1 MNCPPSPSGSLPTGE
16 GGGRGHFFE
25 MLNGHGDDTYKYKDI
40 RINFSSNVYNHF
52 CHDGLYAHLASR
64 MDCIRNYP
72 QPTPSDLE
80 KEIATLHNLSPENVI
95 VTNGAT
101 EAIYLIAQAFAQAT
115 SQILQPTF
123 TEYEDACKQYKHEI
137 ENLTP
142 ATASP
147 PALPRREGA
156 DSNMEDWLSFITNCY
171 HDIAF
176 RLPAPSLRGR
186 AGGEATLLWLCNPN
200 NPTGQ
205 VIPKDILESAIAS
218 HTNIIFVID
227 ESYAPFTKEE
237 LVGYSDNTPNVITL
251 HSMTKEFAIPGL
263 RIGYITGPASL
274 LSRIRKCRMPWA
286 VNQLAI
292 EAAHYLLGH
301 KSDYLLDLDA
311 LMKERERMARELSA
325 IDGITVYPS
334 DTHILL
340 CRIEGTT
347 AAQLKDF
354 LANNHGILIRDA
366 NNFQGL
372 DEHYFRIAVQTRE
385 ENEELIKVLRRPLPP
400 PSPVGMEPEGPKK

>member
-1 MNCPPSPSGSLPTGE
+1 
-16 GGGRGHFFE
+16 
-25 MLNGHGDDTYKYKDI
+25 MLTGHGDDTYKYKDI

-72 QPTPSDLE
+72 PPTPSELE
-80 KEIATLHNLSPENVI
+80 KEIASLHNLSPENVI

-101 EAIYLIAQAFAQAT
+101 EAIYLIAQAFAQA
-115 SQILQPTF
+115 SSLILQPTF
-123 TEYEDACKQYKHEI
+123 TEYEDACRMYKHEI

-147 PALPRREGA
+147 PALTHTPMLSTSDFPRREGA

-205 VIPKDILESAIAS
+205 VIPKPILESAIAS
-218 HTNIIFVID
+218 HPNIIFVVD
-227 ESYAPFTKEE
+227 ESYAPFTKEP
-237 LVGYSDNTPNVITL
+237 LIGCKNQFPNVILL

-292 EAAHYLLGH
+292 EAAHYLLAH
-301 KSDYLLDLDA
+301 RNDYVLDLPA
-311 LMKERERMARELSA
+311 LMAERERMARELSA

-347 AAQLKDF
+347 ASELKDF
-354 LANNHGILIRDA
+354 LNNNHGILIRDA
-366 NNFQGL
+366 SNFRGL
-372 DEHYFRIAVQTRE
+372 DEHYFRIAVQTPE
-385 ENEELIKVLRRPLPP
+385 EDNQLLNILKEWRH
-400 PSPVGMEPEGPKK
+400 

>member
-1 MNCPPSPSGSLPTGE
+1 
-16 GGGRGHFFE
+16 
-25 MLNGHGDDTYKYKDI
+25 MLTGHGDDIYKYKDI

-72 QPTPSDLE
+72 PPTPSDLE
-80 KEIATLHNLSPENVI
+80 QEIATINNLSPDEVI

-101 EAIYLIAQAFAQAT
+101 EAIYLIAQAFANAT

-123 TEYEDACKQYKHEI
+123 TEYEDACRMYGHEI
-137 ENLTP
+137 KPLTP
-142 ATASP
+142 TLSP
-147 PALPRREGA
+147 PRGKGVVTFSRDI
-156 DSNMEDWLSFITNCY
+156 DSLSAILSNS
-171 HDIAF
+171 
-176 RLPAPSLRGR
+176 LAPSGER
-186 AGGEATLLWLCNPN
+186 AGVRGFLFWLCSPN

-205 VIPKDILESAIAS
+205 VIPKEVLESAIAS
-218 HTNIIFVID
+218 HPDIIFVID
-227 ESYAPFTKEE
+227 ESYAPFTMEP
-237 LVGYSDNTPNVITL
+237 LVGSSMSGAGNVITL

-263 RIGYITGPASL
+263 RIGYITGSASL

-292 EAAHYLLGH
+292 EAAHYLLAH
-301 KSDYLLDLDA
+301 KSDYALDLPA
-311 LMKERERMARELSA
+311 LMSERERMAKELSA

-347 AAQLKDF
+347 AAQLKDY
-354 LANNHGILIRDA
+354 LANNYGILIRDA
-366 NNFQGL
+366 SNFQGL
-372 DEHYFRIAVQTRE
+372 DEHYFRIAVQTKDE
-385 ENEELIKVLRRPLPP
+385 DDELIRAIKEQPLPP
-400 PSPVGMEPEGPKK
+400 SPPPLGGRE

>member
-25 MLNGHGDDTYKYKDI
+25 MLTGHGDDIYKYKDI

-72 QPTPSDLE
+72 PPTPSELE
-80 KEIATLHNLSPENVI
+80 KEIASLHNLSPENVI

-101 EAIYLIAQAFAQAT
+101 EAIYLIAQAFAQA
-115 SQILQPTF
+115 SSLILQPTF
-123 TEYEDACKQYKHEI
+123 TEYEDACKQYQK
-137 ENLTP
+137 
-142 ATASP
+142 P
-147 PALPRREGA
+147 PSHPRGSLLYTT
-156 DSNMEDWLSFITNCY
+156 D
-171 HDIAF
+171 
-176 RLPAPSLRGR
+176 PSKWD
-186 AGGEATLLWLCNPN
+186 TLLKELLLSKELPLGGLGGFLFWLCNPN

-205 VIPKDILESAIAS
+205 VIPKPILESAIAS

-227 ESYAPFTKEE
+227 ESYAPFTKEP
-237 LVGYSDNTPNVITL
+237 LIGCRNQFPNVILL

-274 LSRIRKCRMPWA
+274 LSRIRECRMPWA

-292 EAAHYLLGH
+292 EAAHYLLAH

-347 AAQLKDF
+347 ASELKDF

-366 NNFQGL
+366 SNFQGL
-372 DEHYFRIAVQTRE
+372 DEHYFRIAVQTFE
-385 ENEELIKVLRRPLPP
+385 ENTHLLNILKEWKH
-400 PSPVGMEPEGPKK
+400 

>member
-1 MNCPPSPSGSLPTGE
+1 V
-16 GGGRGHFFE
+16 
-25 MLNGHGDDTYKYKDI
+25 LNGHGDDTYKYKDI

-101 EAIYLIAQAFAQAT
+101 EAIYLIAQAFAQA
-115 SQILQPTF
+115 SSLILQPTF
-123 TEYEDACKQYKHEI
+123 TEYEDACKQYQK
-137 ENLTP
+137 P
-142 ATASP
+142 PSP
-147 PALPRREGA
+147 PRGSLLYTT
-156 DSNMEDWLSFITNCY
+156 D
-171 HDIAF
+171 
-176 RLPAPSLRGR
+176 PSKWD
-186 AGGEATLLWLCNPN
+186 TLLKELLLSKELPLGGLGGFLFWLCNPN

-205 VIPKDILESAIAS
+205 VIPKPILESAIAS
-218 HTNIIFVID
+218 HPDTIFIID
-227 ESYAPFTKEE
+227 ESYAPFTMQP
-237 LVGYSDNTPNVITL
+237 LVSTSMSGAQNVLLL

-263 RIGYITGPASL
+263 RLGYITGSAAL
-274 LSRIRKCRMPWA
+274 LSRVRKCRMPWA

-292 EAAHYLLGH
+292 EAGHYLLAH
-301 KSDYLLDLDA
+301 KSDYALDLPA
-311 LMKERERMARELSA
+311 LMAERKRMSRELSA

-347 AAQLKDF
+347 AAQLKDY
-354 LANNHGILIRDA
+354 LANNYGILIRDA
-366 NNFQGL
+366 SNFQGL
-372 DEHYFRIAVQTRE
+372 DEHYFRIAVQTPE
-385 ENEELIKVLRRPLPP
+385 EDNQLLNILKEWRN
-400 PSPVGMEPEGPKK
+400 

>member
-1 MNCPPSPSGSLPTGE
+1 
-16 GGGRGHFFE
+16 

-101 EAIYLIAQAFAQAT
+101 EAIYLIAQAFAQA
-115 SQILQPTF
+115 SSLILQPTF

-137 ENLTP
+137 VAPPIPPRGEHLDSISCILN
-142 ATASP
+142 SP
-147 PALPRREGA
+147 PSGG
-156 DSNMEDWLSFITNCY
+156 
-171 HDIAF
+171 
-176 RLPAPSLRGR
+176 RG
-186 AGGEATLLWLCNPN
+186 GLLLWLCNPN

-205 VIPKDILESAIAS
+205 VIPKEILESAIAS
-218 HTNIIFVID
+218 HPDIIFIID
-227 ESYAPFTKEE
+227 KSYAPFTKEPLIE
-237 LVGYSDNTPNVITL
+237 CKNQFPNVILL

-263 RIGYITGPASL
+263 RIGYITGPTPL

-292 EAAHYLLGH
+292 EAAHYLLAH
-301 KSDYLLDLDA
+301 RNDYVLDLPA
-311 LMKERERMARELSA
+311 LMAERERMARELSA

-340 CRIEGTT
+340 CRIEDTT
-347 AAQLKDF
+347 AAELKEY
-354 LANNHGILIRDA
+354 LANTHGILIRDA
-366 NNFQGL
+366 SNFKGL
-372 DEHYFRIAVQTRE
+372 DEHYFRIAVQTFK
-385 ENEELIKVLRRPLPP
+385 ENTHLLNILKEWKH
-400 PSPVGMEPEGPKK
+400 

>member
-1 MNCPPSPSGSLPTGE
+1 
-16 GGGRGHFFE
+16 
-25 MLNGHGDDTYKYKDI
+25 MLTGHGDDIYKYKDI

-101 EAIYLIAQAFAQAT
+101 EAIYLIAQAFSEA
-115 SQILQPTF
+115 SSLILQPTF

-137 ENLTP
+137 VAPPIPPRGEHLDSISCILN
-142 ATASP
+142 SP
-147 PALPRREGA
+147 PSGG
-156 DSNMEDWLSFITNCY
+156 
-171 HDIAF
+171 
-176 RLPAPSLRGR
+176 RG
-186 AGGEATLLWLCNPN
+186 GLLLWLCNPN

-227 ESYAPFTKEE
+227 ESYAPFTKEPLIE
-237 LVGYSDNTPNVITL
+237 CKNQFPNVILL

-274 LSRIRKCRMPWA
+274 LSKIRECRMPWA

-292 EAAHYLLGH
+292 EAAHYLLAH

-340 CRIEGTT
+340 CRIENTT

-366 NNFQGL
+366 SNFQGL
-372 DEHYFRIAVQTRE
+372 DEHYFRIAVQTRD
-385 ENEELIKVLRRPLPP
+385 ENDELVKALKNRLLC
-400 PSPVGMEPEGPKK
+400 

>member
-1 MNCPPSPSGSLPTGE
+1 
-16 GGGRGHFFE
+16 
-25 MLNGHGDDTYKYKDI
+25 MLTGHGDDIYKYKDI

-72 QPTPSDLE
+72 PPTPSELE
-80 KEIATLHNLSPENVI
+80 QEIATLHNLSQENVI

-101 EAIYLIAQAFAQAT
+101 EAIYLIAQAFTQA
-115 SQILQPTF
+115 SSLILQPTF

-147 PALPRREGA
+147 PALPHREGA

-186 AGGEATLLWLCNPN
+186 AGGEATLLWLCSPN

-205 VIPKDILESAIAS
+205 VIPKSVLESAIAS
-218 HTNIIFVID
+218 HSDIIFVID
-227 ESYAPFTKEE
+227 ESYAPFTMEP
-237 LVGYSDNTPNVITL
+237 LVGNSMSGAGNAITL

-263 RIGYITGPASL
+263 RIGYITGSASL

-292 EAAHYLLGH
+292 EAAHYLLAH
-301 KSDYLLDLDA
+301 KSDYALDLPA
-311 LMKERERMARELSA
+311 LMSERERMAKELSA

-347 AAQLKDF
+347 AAQLKDY
-354 LANNHGILIRDA
+354 LANNYGILIRDA
-366 NNFQGL
+366 SNFQGL
-372 DEHYFRIAVQTRE
+372 DEHFFRIAVQTPE
-385 ENEELIKVLRRPLPP
+385 EDNQLLNILKEWRN
-400 PSPVGMEPEGPKK
+400 

>member
-1 MNCPPSPSGSLPTGE
+1 
-16 GGGRGHFFE
+16 
-25 MLNGHGDDTYKYKDI
+25 MLNGHGDDIYKYKDI

-101 EAIYLIAQAFAQAT
+101 EAIYLIAQAFAQA
-115 SQILQPTF
+115 SSLILQPTF
-123 TEYEDACKQYKHEI
+123 TEYEDACALYGHSLGDGCWVLGDSVQNTSHQHPTT
-137 ENLTP
+137 NTQHLT
-142 ATASP
+142 
-147 PALPRREGA
+147 
-156 DSNMEDWLSFITNCY
+156 
-171 HDIAF
+171 
-176 RLPAPSLRGR
+176 
-186 AGGEATLLWLCNPN
+186 WLCNPN

-218 HTNIIFVID
+218 HPDIIFIID
-227 ESYAPFTKEE
+227 ESYAPFTKEP
-237 LVGYSDNTPNVITL
+237 LIGCKNQFPNVILL

-263 RIGYITGPASL
+263 RIGYITGPTPL

-292 EAAHYLLGH
+292 EAAHYLLAH

-340 CRIEGTT
+340 CRIENTT

-354 LANNHGILIRDA
+354 LANNYGILIRDA
-366 NNFQGL
+366 SNFQGL
-372 DEHYFRIAVQTRE
+372 DEHYFRIAVQTRD
-385 ENEELIKVLRRPLPP
+385 ENDELVKALKNRLLC
-400 PSPVGMEPEGPKK
+400 

>member
-1 MNCPPSPSGSLPTGE
+1 
-16 GGGRGHFFE
+16 

-101 EAIYLIAQAFAQAT
+101 EAIYLIAQAFAQA
-115 SQILQPTF
+115 SSLILQPTF
-123 TEYEDACKQYKHEI
+123 TEYEDACKQYQK
-137 ENLTP
+137 P
-142 ATASP
+142 PSP
-147 PALPRREGA
+147 PRGSLLYTTDPSKWDTLLKELLLSKELP
-156 DSNMEDWLSFITNCY
+156 L
-171 HDIAF
+171 
-176 RLPAPSLRGR
+176 
-186 AGGEATLLWLCNPN
+186 GGLGGLLLWLCNPN

-205 VIPKDILESAIAS
+205 VIPKPILESAIAS
-218 HTNIIFVID
+218 HPDIIFIID

-251 HSMTKEFAIPGL
+251 HSMTKEFASPGL
-263 RIGYITGPASL
+263 RIGYITGPTPL

-286 VNQLAI
+286 VNQLAR
-292 EAAHYLLGH
+292 EAAHYLLAH

-325 IDGITVYPS
+325 IDGITVCPS

-340 CRIEGTT
+340 CRIENTT

-366 NNFQGL
+366 SNFKGL
-372 DEHYFRIAVQTRE
+372 DEHHFRIAVQTFE
-385 ENEELIKVLRRPLPP
+385 ENTHLLNILKEWKH
-400 PSPVGMEPEGPKK
+400 

>member
-1 MNCPPSPSGSLPTGE
+1 
-16 GGGRGHFFE
+16 
-25 MLNGHGDDTYKYKDI
+25 MLTGHGDDIYKYKDI

-72 QPTPSDLE
+72 PPTPSDLE
-80 KEIATLHNLSPENVI
+80 QEIATLNGLSPDEVI

-101 EAIYLIAQAFAQAT
+101 EAIYLIAQAFSQAT

-123 TEYEDACKQYKHEI
+123 TEYEDACRQYKHEI
-137 ENLTP
+137 QPLPPTP
-142 ATASP
+142 SP
-147 PALPRREGA
+147 PRGKGVVTFSRDI
-156 DSNMEDWLSFITNCY
+156 DSLSAILSNS
-171 HDIAF
+171 
-176 RLPAPSLRGR
+176 LAPSGER
-186 AGGEATLLWLCNPN
+186 AGVRGFLFWLCSPN

-205 VIPKDILESAIAS
+205 VIPKSVLKSAIAS
-218 HTNIIFVID
+218 HPDIIFVID
-227 ESYAPFTKEE
+227 ESYAPFTMEP
-237 LVGYSDNTPNVITL
+237 LVGNSMSGAGNAITL

-263 RIGYITGPASL
+263 RIGYITGSASL

-292 EAAHYLLGH
+292 EAAHYLLAH
-301 KSDYLLDLDA
+301 KSDYALDLPA
-311 LMKERERMARELSA
+311 LMSERERMARELSA

-347 AAQLKDF
+347 ASQLKDF

-366 NNFQGL
+366 SNFKGL

-385 ENEELIKVLRRPLPP
+385 EDDLLIKVLRPLPP
-400 PSPVGMEPEGPKK
+400 PSPVGREPESAKTN

>member
-1 MNCPPSPSGSLPTGE
+1 
-16 GGGRGHFFE
+16 
-25 MLNGHGDDTYKYKDI
+25 
-40 RINFSSNVYNHF
+40 
-52 CHDGLYAHLASR
+52 

-72 QPTPSDLE
+72 PPTPSELE
-80 KEIATLHNLSPENVI
+80 QEIASLHGISPDEVI

-101 EAIYLIAQAFAQAT
+101 EAIYLIAQAFSEAI

-123 TEYEDACKQYKHEI
+123 TEYEDACKLYKHEI
-137 ENLTP
+137 GDGCWVLGDSGQQYKINAESQSRKENKNS
-142 ATASP
+142 ASS
-147 PALPRREGA
+147 R
-156 DSNMEDWLSFITNCY
+156 LSVPKTK
-171 HDIAF
+171 HQH
-176 RLPAPSLRGR
+176 PSPNTYQLI
-186 AGGEATLLWLCNPN
+186 WLCNPN

-205 VIPKDILESAIAS
+205 VIPKQILETAIAS
-218 HTNIIFVID
+218 HPDIIFVID

-263 RIGYITGPASL
+263 RIGYILGPASL

-292 EAAHYLLGH
+292 EAAHYLLAH
-301 KSDYLLDLDA
+301 RSDYALDLNS
-311 LMKERERMARELSA
+311 LMAERERMARELSA

-340 CRIEGTT
+340 CRIEGIT

-366 NNFQGL
+366 SNFQGL
-372 DEHYFRIAVQTRE
+372 DEHHFRIAVQTQE
-385 ENEELIKVLRRPLPP
+385 ENDQLIRALKTAPTLI
-400 PSPVGMEPEGPKK
+400 PSPARGKGVDSI